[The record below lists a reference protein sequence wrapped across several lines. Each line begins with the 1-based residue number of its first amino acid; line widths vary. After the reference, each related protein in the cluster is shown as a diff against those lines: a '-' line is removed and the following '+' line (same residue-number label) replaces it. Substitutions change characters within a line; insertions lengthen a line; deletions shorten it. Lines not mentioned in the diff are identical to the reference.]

1 MATELF
7 NDGSHACYA
16 FHDLAEDYGEHA
28 VQCNQFL
35 IIDGGE
41 AALIDPGGATTY
53 NGLLMALQKLVPV
66 KDLNYVLA
74 SHADPDVMASINR
87 WFVSTGCRLA
97 ISRVWARF
105 VPHYASGNLST
116 ERIIPIPDEGAS
128 IRLGGSAVKAVPA
141 HFLHAEG
148 NFQFYDPVSRILFSG
163 DLGASMVPPNLAA
176 QPVQNLDA
184 HLRYMAG
191 FHRRYMVCNKVCRF
205 WAQMARRLD
214 IEMIVPQHGSR
225 IVGKAAIARFI
236 DWVEALSCGVDL
248 LGQDD
253 YKIPD

>member
-1 MATELF
+1 
-7 NDGSHACYA
+7 
-16 FHDLAEDYGEHA
+16 
-28 VQCNQFL
+28 
-35 IIDGGE
+35 
-41 AALIDPGGATTY
+41 
-53 NGLLMALQKLVPV
+53 V
-66 KDLNYVLA
+66 KDLKFVLA
-74 SHADPDVMASINR
+74 SHADPDVMASINK

-97 ISRVWARF
+97 ISRLWIRF
-105 VPHYASGNLST
+105 VAHYTSGNVSPD
-116 ERIIPIPDEGAS
+116 RIIAIPDEGMS
-128 IRLGGSAVKAVPA
+128 IRVGASNLKAVPA

-176 QPVQNLDA
+176 QPVQNLEA

-205 WAQMARRLD
+205 WAQMARGLD

-225 IVGKAAIARFI
+225 IVGKPNIARFI

-248 LGQDD
+248 LGPDD
-253 YKIPD
+253 YKIPA